1 MIDNLSPGEYTV
13 NITRVGYR
21 HNDVYTAY
29 LDLGSPAGLPN
40 TPSHLPD
47 DVLAK
52 LRSKCTGKPE
62 TRKFAIRAND
72 PLMLDLPMNE
82 NDVYLIT
89 VEP

>member
-1 MIDNLSPGEYTV
+1 MNV
-13 NITRVGYR
+13 TRVGYR

-29 LDLGSPAGLPN
+29 LEMNSPPGLPN
-40 TPSHLPD
+40 SPSHLPD

-52 LRSKCTGKPE
+52 LRDKCTGKPE
-62 TRKFAIRAND
+62 SRNVTVRQNE
-72 PLMLDLPMNE
+72 PLTLDLPMNE